1 VIEITLHETVPQK
14 GEDILNK
21 LYEVY
26 TRMNEEDKNKIAD
39 STINFIDDRLA
50 VVSAELSGVEKNI
63 EQFKIKNQLS
73 TNIPEQAT
81 LALNNASDL
90 QKQLTEQEVQINVV
104 EALEDHLKGNTQRIV
119 PNAAVIQDPT
129 YISTVQEYNT
139 LVLERDRQLQTTK
152 PDNPVVQ
159 NLNSQIE
166 VVKKNLIVSLD
177 NIKKEMQISRNEL
190 SKKNDQF
197 KTQMKAVPSK
207 ERVFLDISRQQD
219 IKQQLYLY
227 LLQKREETAISKSG
241 TLANSR
247 LIEPG
252 KSDAL
257 PFTPKKSLLYLAALC
272 LGILLPSVSIYLKN
286 VLNNTVNNRSDV
298 TKETNVPV
306 LGEIGHNATRKT
318 IVAEQNSRT
327 ALAEQFRAVRT
338 NLQFL
343 LKGKDHQVIMI
354 TSSTVGEGKSFFTIN
369 LGSSLAISNKKV
381 VLMELDLRKPKIS
394 KELGLSTETGF
405 TDYLISKCNREA
417 IIKQTPA
424 HPNLFLISSGS
435 IPPNP
440 AELLLSTEVDEL
452 FAWLKTEFDYII
464 VDTPPAGVVI
474 DPVLLGKY
482 ADASIYI
489 VRQRQTFKEQLKM
502 VNDFKQNNKIPNL
515 SILINDV
522 RLNKT
527 SGYRYQ
533 YGYGYGYVPDYYSDG
548 KKPKFKFLK
557 KANRS

>member
-1 VIEITLHETVPQK
+1 
-14 GEDILNK
+14 
-21 LYEVY
+21 
-26 TRMNEEDKNKIAD
+26 MNEEDKNKIAD

-417 IIKQTPA
+417 IIKQTPV

>member
-1 VIEITLHETVPQK
+1 
-14 GEDILNK
+14 
-21 LYEVY
+21 
-26 TRMNEEDKNKIAD
+26 MNEDDKNRIAD
-39 STINFIDDRLA
+39 STINFIDERLA
-50 VVSAELSGVEKNI
+50 VVSAELSGVEKDI

-73 TNIPEQAT
+73 TDLPEQARLT
-81 LALNNASDL
+81 LNNASDI
-90 QKQLTEQEVQINVV
+90 QKKLTEQDVQINVV
-104 EALEDHLKGNTQRIV
+104 EALEDHLKGNSPRVV

-152 PDNPVVQ
+152 PDNPVIQ
-159 NLNSQIE
+159 NLNNQIDG
-166 VVKKNLIVSLD
+166 VKKNLLVSLD
-177 NIKKEMQISRNEL
+177 NIKKEMQISRNQL
-190 SKKNDQF
+190 ADKNARLLGEI
-197 KTQMKAVPSK
+197 KTGPVK
-207 ERVFLDISRQQD
+207 ERAFLDISRQQD
-219 IKQQLYLY
+219 VKQQLYLY

-257 PFTPKKSLLYLAALC
+257 PFSPKKSLLYLATLC
-272 LGILLPSVSIYLKN
+272 LGILLPTGTIYLKN
-286 VLNNTVNNRSDV
+286 VLNNTVSNVSDV
-298 TKETNVPV
+298 IKETNVPI

-343 LKGKDHQVIMI
+343 LKGKEHQIIMI

-381 VLMELDLRKPKIS
+381 LLIELDLRKPKIS

-405 TDYLISKCNREA
+405 TDYLISKCKKEA
-417 IIKQTPA
+417 IIKPTQV
-424 HPNLFLISSGS
+424 HSNLFLISSGS

-440 AELLLSTEVDEL
+440 AELLLSVEVDEL
-452 FAWLKTEFDYII
+452 FAWLKAEFDYII
-464 VDTPPAGVVI
+464 VDTPPAGLVI
-474 DPVLLGKY
+474 DPVLIGKY
-482 ADASIYI
+482 TDAAIYI
-489 VRQRQTFKEQLKM
+489 VRQRQTLKEQLKI

-522 RLNKT
+522 KLNKT
-527 SGYRYQ
+527 YGYR
-533 YGYGYGYVPDYYSDG
+533 YGYGYISDYYSDG
-548 KKPKFKFLK
+548 KKQKFNFLK